1 MRLAAGGGLVY
12 LVPLQGRLSY
22 RRRAR
27 VEGVGRSVVRGEER
41 EVSCPPSLL
50 LQKAFLSS
58 LGAVLDESDLLIIT
72 RFFLFLNHVWF
83 LLFHLLIFLSWRGV
97 SLNFD
102 VEKRER
108 KWKRFLHLDAA
119 KSSDLLKQKKKNKK
133 QANHRYQ
140 TNKQQKELMQIKP
153 KT

>member
-1 MRLAAGGGLVY
+1 M
-12 LVPLQGRLSY
+12 
-22 RRRAR
+22 
-27 VEGVGRSVVRGEER
+27 
-41 EVSCPPSLL
+41 
-50 LQKAFLSS
+50 
-58 LGAVLDESDLLIIT
+58 
-72 RFFLFLNHVWF
+72 
-83 LLFHLLIFLSWRGV
+83 

>member
-72 RFFLFLNHVWF
+72 RFFFISKSCLVFIISFVDISLVA
-83 LLFHLLIFLSWRGV
+83 WRV
-97 SLNFD
+97 AQL
-102 VEKRER
+102 
-108 KWKRFLHLDAA
+108 
-119 KSSDLLKQKKKNKK
+119 
-133 QANHRYQ
+133 
-140 TNKQQKELMQIKP
+140 
-153 KT
+153 